1 MYVKGTNAFFLER
14 ACVSSMPFAID
25 DLQKQTSRNTSV
37 HVSDL
42 IIDLYNGTK
51 TTAGSLTSSMY
62 VKGTNAFFLERACVS
77 SMPFAIDDLQ
87 KQTSRNTSFN
97 DSNLIIDLSNGA
109 KTTNLHKGSLNP
121 SQLHWWLPTMIS
133 RVMISTVYIL
143 IIVVLVCIILL
154 LLYEM
159 GLAIN
164 SWYY

>member
-37 HVSDL
+37 NVSDL

-87 KQTSRNTSFN
+87 KQTSRNTSVN
-97 DSNLIIDLSNGA
+97 VSDLIIDLYNGT
-109 KTTNLHKGSLNP
+109 KTTNLHKGSLKPKSAPLVATNYDIK
-121 SQLHWWLPTMIS
+121 SDDQYSLHLDYCCFSMYN
-133 RVMISTVYIL
+133 TV
-143 IIVVLVCIILL
+143 VTV
-154 LLYEM
+154 
-159 GLAIN
+159 
-164 SWYY
+164 